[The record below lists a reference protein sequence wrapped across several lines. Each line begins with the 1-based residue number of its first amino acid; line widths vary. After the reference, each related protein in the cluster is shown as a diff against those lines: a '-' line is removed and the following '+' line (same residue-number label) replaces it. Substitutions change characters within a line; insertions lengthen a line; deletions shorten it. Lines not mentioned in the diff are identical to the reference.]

1 MSDASALTIYT
12 DGAARGNPGPAA
24 YAFIIEGGGQVIEDK
39 GRLGSASNNV
49 AEYTALVRALEKAA
63 QIGGR
68 RLIINSDSELLVKQM
83 NGEYRVKSDD
93 LRPLYEQARQLA
105 RQFDVV
111 TFRYIPR
118 SQNGRADQ
126 LCNDALDEG
135 RVRPRGGLRASGSAA
150 QQAPSP
156 AADGMH
162 QQAVECLQSAA
173 AAWARG
179 NPREPAPESV
189 WEQLW
194 SIVEEHGLPR
204 RPRKR

>member
-1 MSDASALTIYT
+1 MSDTALTIYT

-24 YAFIIEGGGQVIEDK
+24 YAFIIEGGGHLIEEK
-39 GRLGSASNNV
+39 GKLGSATNNV

-68 RLIINSDSELLVKQM
+68 RLLVHSDSELIVKQM
-83 NGEYRVKSDD
+83 KGEYRVKSDD
-93 LRPLYEQARQLA
+93 LRPLYMQARQLA
-105 RQFDVV
+105 RQFDHVAFTHV
-111 TFRYIPR
+111 PR
-118 SQNGRADQ
+118 SQNSRADE
-126 LCNDALDEG
+126 LCNEALDEG
-135 RVRPRGGLRASGSAA
+135 HVRPRGGVKAPGPSN
-150 QQAPSP
+150 QQAVN
-156 AADGMH
+156 AAVDGLH

-173 AAWARG
+173 TAWARG

-194 SIVEEHGLPR
+194 SIVEEHGVLR

>member
-1 MSDASALTIYT
+1 MSDAPALTIYT

-24 YAFIIEGGGQVIEDK
+24 YAFIIEGGGQVIEEK
-39 GRLGSASNNV
+39 GKLGSATNNV
-49 AEYTALVRALEKAA
+49 AEYTALVRALDKAA
-63 QIGGR
+63 QIDGR
-68 RLIINSDSELLVKQM
+68 RLMVHSDSELLVKQM

-105 RQFDVV
+105 RKFDHV
-111 TFRYIPR
+111 TFKFIPR
-118 SQNGRADQ
+118 SQNSRADQ

-135 RVRPRGGLRASGSAA
+135 RARPRGGLKGAG
-150 QQAPSP
+150 PSSQVPDP

-194 SIVEEHGLPR
+194 SIVEEHGVLR
-204 RPRKR
+204 RPRRR

>member
-24 YAFIIEGGGQVIEDK
+24 YAFIIEGGGQVIEEK
-39 GRLGSASNNV
+39 ARLGATTNNV
-49 AEYTALVRALEKAA
+49 AEYTALVKALEKAA

-68 RLIINSDSELLVKQM
+68 RLIVNSDSELLVKQM
-83 NGEYRVKSDD
+83 NGEYRVKSHD
-93 LRPLYEQARQLA
+93 LSPLYEQARRLA
-105 RQFDVV
+105 RQFDHVS
-111 TFRYIPR
+111 FRFIPR
-118 SQNGRADQ
+118 SQNSRADQ

-135 RVRPRGGLRASGSAA
+135 RVRPRGGLRGPLS
-150 QQAPSP
+150 QAPELSI
-156 AADGMH
+156 DGLR

-173 AAWARG
+173 VAWARG
-179 NPREPAPESV
+179 NPHEPPPESV

-194 SIVEEHGLPR
+194 SIVEEHGVLR